1 MAPALVNYLGGIVFC
16 ASPNQLNL
24 GGHLPWATSSPW
36 LWAHFC
42 LERCAFCPS
51 SPPRSRCGGVLG
63 DLPQAGLADS
73 SSHVPL
79 HVRSTELLPNLC
91 LVLLRPGSSCPCV
104 GYKFVTGG
112 GGHLQKVHFCCHFL
126 SSVTFA
132 PSQYSLPCV
141 PRHSSCTGLT
151 CSLAILTGFELAL

>member
-1 MAPALVNYLGGIVFC
+1 MNYLGGIVFC

-63 DLPQAGLADS
+63 DLPPPGLVILPHMSPYMSAPQSSCLISALS
-73 SSHVPL
+73 SSDL
-79 HVRSTELLPNLC
+79 AA
-91 LVLLRPGSSCPCV
+91 LVLAWDTSLSL
-104 GYKFVTGG
+104 GG

>member
-1 MAPALVNYLGGIVFC
+1 MLPQTSSIWEGIFPGPPPPPGFGPISASRGVPFVPRHRREAGVEAFSGICPHLGWLILPHMSPYMSAPQSSCLISALSSSDLAALVL
-16 ASPNQLNL
+16 A
-24 GGHLPWATSSPW
+24 WDTSLS
-36 LWAHFC
+36 L
-42 LERCAFCPS
+42 
-51 SPPRSRCGGVLG
+51 
-63 DLPQAGLADS
+63 
-73 SSHVPL
+73 
-79 HVRSTELLPNLC
+79 
-91 LVLLRPGSSCPCV
+91 
-104 GYKFVTGG
+104 G